1 MELRGGKCEPIYY
14 HAKPNNEY
22 VNPNFN
28 KDNEKESY
36 IISLDANSLYASVVC
51 YKVPYSEPKFDHNI
65 FKYNTEYILN
75 LDRYGQHLFVFAIDI
90 YYPKIFHYRDF
101 GIPILCDQAIP
112 LCDKNKTKKLMST
125 FYDKKNYT
133 ISLHMLKYC
142 LEKGLK
148 LKKIHYVIYAEQSD
162 FMKPYIFFESWE
174 KNWMFNK

>member
-1 MELRGGKCEPIYY
+1 M
-14 HAKPNNEY
+14 
-22 VNPNFN
+22 
-28 KDNEKESY
+28 
-36 IISLDANSLYASVVC
+36 C

-65 FKYNTEYILN
+65 FKYTTEYILN

-112 LCDKNKTKKLMST
+112 VCDKNKTKKLMST

-148 LKKIHYVIYAEQSD
+148 LKKNTLCDIR
-162 FMKPYIFFESWE
+162 
-174 KNWMFNK
+174 